1 MGVRVGFFSILFFI
15 TISAVAQSP
24 GFRFGPRIG
33 MGSARFTGITG
44 MSDGFGAQ
52 VQMVASKQLTPWFA
66 IQFCPMIAMYGAQRR
81 MEMHATPTAIGRSS
95 VFPYREKYQV
105 YTMEF
110 PLLVKFSKGFGNMF
124 VHVFTGHSF
133 TCPMGSSYSKT
144 FEDEYYNSLLGFSGH
159 QLKHLRDNV
168 YSGVFG
174 MGVEYAAGKSTVG
187 LDFRLTHAFT
197 NFGSIEGVNFAAHSA
212 TIGFTWLH
220 F

>member
-1 MGVRVGFFSILFFI
+1 MRVRTGFFFILFSI
-15 TISAVAQSP
+15 TISGAAQSP

-33 MGSARFTGITG
+33 MGSARFTGIQG
-44 MSDGFGAQ
+44 MSDGFGVQAQ
-52 VQMVASKQLTPWFA
+52 VVASKQLTPWFA
-66 IQFCPMIAMYGAQRR
+66 IQLCPMLGMYVTQRR
-81 MEMHATPTAIGRSS
+81 VEMYATPASTGKSS
-95 VFPYREKYQV
+95 AFPYREKYQV

-110 PLLVKFSKGFGNMF
+110 PLLVKFSKGFGNTF
-124 VHVFTGHSF
+124 VNVFTGPSF

-174 MGVEYAAGKSTVG
+174 MGVEYAVGKSTVG

-197 NFGSIEGVNFAAHSA
+197 DFGSIEGVNFSAHSA